1 MPYVINN
8 TNGTRIFYVGDE
20 SFNTETAVTL
30 PGRNVPDY
38 GEPVDTNFI
47 HMLENFANDTP
58 PQSTTTLTGQLWY
71 DTSDGIFKVYDG
83 TAWVQIGKV
92 PVSELPPSGNQSDGN
107 FYFDESIRK
116 LKVYYDNSWFDS
128 SYAGEISTSYNTV
141 GQGSPTLYGTRIRNI
156 FLRRAS
162 DNRDVPVLAI
172 VQSYDGLD
180 TINIENGTVTTRYG
194 DETLIGLLSR
204 NEPFTALDVT
214 TNSEEEALNFWDELN
229 EPGGIG
235 TLIKPGLNVRKDA
248 TAEYPI
254 ASLAQRAQTSYNLNL
269 GSYGADGANIAAAN
283 VYRHDIDILP
293 VANLTYDV
301 GGPSNVFAEM
311 WVNDVYLSN
320 ALLANGNGNI
330 SIGTDNNPI
339 ENIYVTNI
347 EVDGN
352 LIIEGDNV
360 EIGSNVA
367 PVESIFV
374 NEAYVYETLS
384 VGNIEGDTNYVFPS
398 SRAGN
403 SRLVCDDDG
412 QLYWLD
418 NGALYNNLSAEQGIT
433 IATNVDPYPAAGNI
447 NNRQASISVKIGN
460 GLEFDANGSI
470 TINFDD
476 ITTCDIQEGNTCNN
490 FWYSDQ
496 RVFNMLEAS
505 VDPSNTTGLQ
515 AINNGGGDYTLQIN
529 GGADKVV
536 GGITVIPGSGLSAL
550 KVAPKTDEG
559 FAIYELDLSLDRVTG
574 GSGITG
580 EDPGSGLEVSP
591 GSQGGLKLNW
601 LGVADNLYTNDLGAR
616 IGLSNSAAG
625 TIGIARVN
633 NPTDDTQPPTHVIY
647 VDSITSIGSG
657 NDDVDD
663 LMFVNKSNQMAAGTG
678 FIGLGSSSSSNSRY
692 WRVGYA
698 STSNPK
704 FNSLGNIWHK
714 GDIDLIART
723 SSQNGSLRA
732 EGDVTARRLT
742 QSSDE
747 RLKKNISPIHNA
759 LDKVLDLKGVEYQY
773 ISDTDNLREVGLVA
787 QQVEQVVPEVVREGT
802 DGMKTVNYGA
812 LVGVLIEAVKEL
824 TQEVETLKA
833 KLGD

>member
-1 MPYVINN
+1 MPYVIS
-8 TNGTRIFYVGDE
+8 TTDGSEIFVVDDQG
-20 SFNTETAVTL
+20 FNTQTAVTL

-38 GEPVDTNFI
+38 GEPVNTNFI

-58 PQSTTTLTGQLWY
+58 PQSTSVLTGQLWY

-92 PVSELPPSGNQSDGN
+92 PVSETPPAGNQSDGN

-116 LKVYYDNSWFDS
+116 LKVYYDNGWIDS
-128 SYAGEISTSYNTV
+128 SYAGEVSNIYNTIP
-141 GQGSPTLYGTRIRNI
+141 QGSPTLYGARIRNI

-162 DNRDVPVLAI
+162 DNRDVPVLA
-172 VQSYDGLD
+172 VTQSYDGLN
-180 TINIENGTVTTRYG
+180 NIDIVNGTVATRYG
-194 DETLIGLLSR
+194 SETLIGLLSR
-204 NEPFTALDVT
+204 NPTFTAVDAT

-235 TLIKPGLNVRKDA
+235 IIIKPGLNIRKDA

-254 ASLAQRAQTSYNLNL
+254 ASLAQRAQTSYALNL

-293 VANLTYDV
+293 DANLTYDV
-301 GGPSNVFAEM
+301 GGPDNIFAEL
-311 WVNDVYLSN
+311 WVDDIYLSN

-360 EIGSNVA
+360 SIGANTA
-367 PVESIFV
+367 PVDAIYV
-374 NEAYVYETLS
+374 NAAYVYETLS
-384 VGNIEGDTNYVFPS
+384 VGDVEGDTNFVFPN

-403 SRLVCDDDG
+403 ARLVSDDDG

-418 NGALYNNLSAEQGIT
+418 NEALFTELREGDGISLDIVTEAYPPANAIRNREAT
-433 IATNVDPYPAAGNI
+433 INVK
-447 NNRQASISVKIGN
+447 VGN
-460 GLEFDANGSI
+460 GIELDGNGNI
-470 TINFDD
+470 TINFEDF
-476 ITTCDIQEGNTCNN
+476 TTCDIQEGTGCDNK
-490 FWYSDQ
+490 WYSNA
-496 RVFNMLEAS
+496 RVCTYITDMVKPN
-505 VDPSNTTGLQ
+505 DTTGLEVD
-515 AINNGGGDYTLQIN
+515 GCTLQIN

-536 GGITVIPGSGLSAL
+536 GGLTVIPGSGLSAL
-550 KVAPKTDEG
+550 KVAPKTEEG
-559 FAIYELDLSLDRVTG
+559 FAIYELDLSLDRITG

-580 EDPGSGLEVSP
+580 EDPGSGLEVSD

-616 IGLSNSAAG
+616 TGLENSAAG

-633 NPTDDTQPPTHVIY
+633 NPLDNTQPPTHVIY
-647 VDSITSIGSG
+647 VDTITSIGGG

-663 LMFVNKSNQMAAGTG
+663 LMFVNKNNQMYPGTG

-698 STSNPK
+698 SGENPK
-704 FNSLGNIWHK
+704 YNSLGKIWHK
-714 GDIDLIART
+714 GDIELIART

-747 RLKKNISPIHNA
+747 RLKKNIAPIHNA
-759 LDKVLDLKGVEYQY
+759 LDKILDLKGVEYQY